1 MENKIIKNNAISA
14 YLMFIVSWLFLF
26 QRKDPNLN
34 NDFVKKHT
42 KSAFLL
48 HLLILISFIIF
59 WFFWLFKEII
69 IWNFTLNTII
79 LISISI
85 ILFWALFLWM
95 YRAYRWELFG
105 IWDIFSVK
113 SKKNLVDVNKNENFW
128 EKDKLTL
135 IIAYIPFVWPIFT
148 SRYSQKELIKE
159 ILKTSTFLTFIF
171 CLLFINWNNNLNQIF
186 ILIYFI
192 YVAFV
197 WVNLFAKTELII
209 INLPKYFSF
218 WEIVKSTKILLKYL
232 KNYISWNFRE
242 WKTLE
247 EEQNIAYIEDQK
259 NTFNKMKDLPDLKWP
274 KKIIYFPIFNL
285 IFLFF
290 KDNKFNIHIA
300 NALTITFLLIL
311 TFLLYF
317 FWFVSKNIFILFLFP
332 ICFWIW
338 NIEKIYYKIPFI
350 YDIYDIFK
358 RFLSFFKRSK
368 KIISEKRKEV
378 KEETLKVNNNSE
390 IKKETE
396 ENKEK

>member
-1 MENKIIKNNAISA
+1 
-14 YLMFIVSWLFLF
+14 
-26 QRKDPNLN
+26 
-34 NDFVKKHT
+34 
-42 KSAFLL
+42 
-48 HLLILISFIIF
+48 
-59 WFFWLFKEII
+59 
-69 IWNFTLNTII
+69 
-79 LISISI
+79 
-85 ILFWALFLWM
+85 M

-135 IIAYIPFVWPIFT
+135 IIAYILWPIFT
-148 SRYSQKELIKE
+148 SRYSQNELIKE
-159 ILKTSTFLTFIF
+159 ILKTSTFVTFIF

-300 NALTITFLLIL
+300 NALTITFLLVL

>member
-1 MENKIIKNNAISA
+1 M
-14 YLMFIVSWLFLF
+14 
-26 QRKDPNLN
+26 
-34 NDFVKKHT
+34 
-42 KSAFLL
+42 
-48 HLLILISFIIF
+48 
-59 WFFWLFKEII
+59 
-69 IWNFTLNTII
+69 
-79 LISISI
+79 
-85 ILFWALFLWM
+85 
-95 YRAYRWELFG
+95 
-105 IWDIFSVK
+105 
-113 SKKNLVDVNKNENFW
+113 
-128 EKDKLTL
+128 
-135 IIAYIPFVWPIFT
+135 
-148 SRYSQKELIKE
+148 
-159 ILKTSTFLTFIF
+159 
-171 CLLFINWNNNLNQIF
+171 
-186 ILIYFI
+186 
-192 YVAFV
+192 
-197 WVNLFAKTELII
+197 NLFAKTELII

-274 KKIIYFPIFNL
+274 KKIVYFPIFNL

>member
-26 QRKDPNLN
+26 QKKDPNLN

-113 SKKNLVDVNKNENFW
+113 SKKNLVDINKNENFW

-148 SRYSQKELIKE
+148 SRYRQNELIKE
-159 ILKTSTFLTFIF
+159 ILKTSTFIF

-311 TFLLYF
+311 TFLLYS

>member
-26 QRKDPNLN
+26 QKKDPNLN

-113 SKKNLVDVNKNENFW
+113 SKKNLVDINKNENFW

-148 SRYSQKELIKE
+148 SRYIQNELIKE
-159 ILKTSTFLTFIF
+159 ILKTITFVTFIF

-197 WVNLFAKTELII
+197 WVNLLAKTELII

-290 KDNKFNIHIA
+290 KNNKFNIHIA

-378 KEETLKVNNNSE
+378 KEETLKVNNKSE
-390 IKKETE
+390 IKKE
-396 ENKEK
+396 NKEE

>member
-1 MENKIIKNNAISA
+1 M
-14 YLMFIVSWLFLF
+14 
-26 QRKDPNLN
+26 
-34 NDFVKKHT
+34 
-42 KSAFLL
+42 
-48 HLLILISFIIF
+48 
-59 WFFWLFKEII
+59 
-69 IWNFTLNTII
+69 
-79 LISISI
+79 
-85 ILFWALFLWM
+85 
-95 YRAYRWELFG
+95 
-105 IWDIFSVK
+105 
-113 SKKNLVDVNKNENFW
+113 
-128 EKDKLTL
+128 
-135 IIAYIPFVWPIFT
+135 
-148 SRYSQKELIKE
+148 
-159 ILKTSTFLTFIF
+159 
-171 CLLFINWNNNLNQIF
+171 
-186 ILIYFI
+186 
-192 YVAFV
+192 
-197 WVNLFAKTELII
+197 NLFAKTELII

-378 KEETLKVNNNSE
+378 KEETLKVNNKSE
-390 IKKETE
+390 IKKE
-396 ENKEK
+396 NKEE

>member
-148 SRYSQKELIKE
+148 SRYSQNELIKE
-159 ILKTSTFLTFIF
+159 ILKTSTFVTFIF

-311 TFLLYF
+311 TFLLYS

>member
-14 YLMFIVSWLFLF
+14 YLMFIVSGLFLF
-26 QRKDPNLN
+26 QKKDPNLN

-59 WFFWLFKEII
+59 GFFGLFKEII

-85 ILFWALFLWM
+85 ILFGALFLGM
-95 YRAYRWELFG
+95 YRAYRGELFG
-105 IWDIFSVK
+105 IGDIFSVK
-113 SKKNLVDVNKNENFW
+113 SKKNLVDINKNENFG

-135 IIAYIPFVWPIFT
+135 IIAYIPFVGPIFT
-148 SRYSQKELIKE
+148 SRYSQNELIKE
-159 ILKTSTFLTFIF
+159 ILKTSTFVTFIF
-171 CLLFINWNNNLNQIF
+171 CLLFINGNNNLNQIF

-197 WVNLFAKTELII
+197 GVNLFAKTELII

-218 WEIVKSTKILLKYL
+218 GEIVKSTKILLKYL
-232 KNYISWNFRE
+232 KNYISGNFRE

-259 NTFNKMKDLPDLKWP
+259 NTFNKMKDLPDLKGP

-317 FWFVSKNIFILFLFP
+317 FGFVSKNIFILFLFP
-332 ICFWIW
+332 ICFGIG

>member
-1 MENKIIKNNAISA
+1 M
-14 YLMFIVSWLFLF
+14 
-26 QRKDPNLN
+26 
-34 NDFVKKHT
+34 
-42 KSAFLL
+42 
-48 HLLILISFIIF
+48 
-59 WFFWLFKEII
+59 
-69 IWNFTLNTII
+69 
-79 LISISI
+79 
-85 ILFWALFLWM
+85 
-95 YRAYRWELFG
+95 
-105 IWDIFSVK
+105 
-113 SKKNLVDVNKNENFW
+113 
-128 EKDKLTL
+128 
-135 IIAYIPFVWPIFT
+135 
-148 SRYSQKELIKE
+148 
-159 ILKTSTFLTFIF
+159 
-171 CLLFINWNNNLNQIF
+171 
-186 ILIYFI
+186 
-192 YVAFV
+192 
-197 WVNLFAKTELII
+197 NLFAKTELII

-350 YDIYDIFK
+350 YDIYNIFK
-358 RFLSFFKRSK
+358 RFLSFFERSK

>member
-26 QRKDPNLN
+26 QKKDPNLN

-135 IIAYIPFVWPIFT
+135 IIAYIPFVWSIFT
-148 SRYSQKELIKE
+148 SRYSQNELIKE
-159 ILKTSTFLTFIF
+159 ILKTSTFVTFIF

-218 WEIVKSTKILLKYL
+218 
-232 KNYISWNFRE
+232 
-242 WKTLE
+242 
-247 EEQNIAYIEDQK
+247 
-259 NTFNKMKDLPDLKWP
+259 
-274 KKIIYFPIFNL
+274 
-285 IFLFF
+285 
-290 KDNKFNIHIA
+290 
-300 NALTITFLLIL
+300 
-311 TFLLYF
+311 
-317 FWFVSKNIFILFLFP
+317 
-332 ICFWIW
+332 
-338 NIEKIYYKIPFI
+338 EK
-350 YDIYDIFK
+350 
-358 RFLSFFKRSK
+358 
-368 KIISEKRKEV
+368 
-378 KEETLKVNNNSE
+378 
-390 IKKETE
+390 
-396 ENKEK
+396 